1 MRISLAQANSIRV
14 CIVSF
19 SGDAHAEIISSIL
32 ERKHAAY
39 VKIIHPD
46 QCQDIVSLNYG
57 TTQKN
62 NNDIYDVIWIR
73 RKNFLNVKLDANI
86 NFDFAINCAQSS
98 QDALDAFISQSAH
111 RFINPIDKALKI
123 ENKAI
128 QLRIS
133 ESAGLST
140 PLTLISTS
148 HTEIMEFESNCGPL
162 VIKSMRSIGG
172 APTGTFLFNRQLISP
187 ENCMLAPAIY
197 QEQICGSK
205 HLRVVVFGSKVLP
218 FEYESNNV
226 DSRFDARNGANLVEI
241 TENLRSGILRFMEIS
256 GLKMG
261 VFDFKK
267 SDAGEWYF
275 LEVNQQGAF
284 AYLDPLSGYPILLDF
299 AKFIIDE
306 ANIT

>member
-1 MRISLAQANSIRV
+1 MAQANRISV

-32 ERKHAAY
+32 ERKYSAY
-39 VKIIHPD
+39 VKTIHAD
-46 QCQDIVSLNYG
+46 QCQDILSLNYG
-57 TTQKN
+57 NIQKN
-62 NNDIYDVIWIR
+62 KNIIYDVIWIR
-73 RKNFLNVKLDANI
+73 RKNFLYLKPDINI
-86 NFDFAINCAQSS
+86 NFDLAINSAQSS
-98 QDALDAFISQSAH
+98 QDALDAFISQSGRH
-111 RFINPIDKALKI
+111 FINPIDKAAKI

-133 ESAGLST
+133 ESAGLRT

-148 HTEIMEFESNCGPL
+148 YTEIMEFENNHGPL

-172 APTGTFLFNRQLISP
+172 SPTGTFLFNAHLISP

-197 QEQICGSK
+197 QEKICGTN
-205 HLRVVVFGSKVLP
+205 HLRVVVFGSKILP
-218 FEYESNNV
+218 FEYESNNL
-226 DSRFDARNGANLVEI
+226 DSRFDARNGASLVAV
-241 TENLRSGILRFMEIS
+241 TESLRSGILRFMAIS

-261 VFDFKK
+261 IFDFKK
-267 SDAGEWYF
+267 SNAGEWYF